1 MTELAH
7 RRVEPSP
14 EQRSL
19 GFTLVE
25 MAVAMMLMSVVL
37 VLTMTGMV
45 HLLNPTLQT
54 QAIGTTTSQL
64 DLAFFNLD
72 QQVHYASSIWAPY
85 QGTGGNYDV
94 LFEWT
99 FNGQSNAS
107 CSQLQLSTTTG
118 ELLERTWPAASP
130 PSSAPG
136 WHIWATNLIVPSPAT
151 NPFSFPTTLYAKQEL
166 TVTLTAASGTGQA
179 HRTEVS
185 SMTFTAL
192 DTSSANAP
200 NTTTCNASWTA

>member
-1 MTELAH
+1 MAEGTP
-7 RRVEPSP
+7 RRAGTVP
-14 EQRSL
+14 EQPVQ

-37 VLTMTGMV
+37 VLTITGMI

-54 QAIGTTTSQL
+54 EAIGTTTSQL

-85 QGTGGNYDV
+85 KGTAGNYDV
-94 LFEWT
+94 VFEWT

-107 CSQLQLSTTTG
+107 CSQLQMSPTTG
-118 ELLERTWPAASP
+118 QLLERTWPASSP
-130 PSSAPG
+130 PSTAPG
-136 WHIWATNLIVPSPAT
+136 WHIWATNLIVPSPAA

-179 HRTEVS
+179 YRTEVS

-192 DTSSANAP
+192 DTTSPDAP
-200 NTTTCNASWTA
+200 NTTTCSPSWTA